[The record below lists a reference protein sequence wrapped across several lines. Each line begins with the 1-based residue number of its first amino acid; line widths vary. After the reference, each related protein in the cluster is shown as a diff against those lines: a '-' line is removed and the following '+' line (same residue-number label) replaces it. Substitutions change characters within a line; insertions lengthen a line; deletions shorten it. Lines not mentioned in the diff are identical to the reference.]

1 MAAAAHEAAFHPDV
15 VVIGAGLVG
24 AACAAELAVGGAEV
38 LVLDSHHAGGGTT
51 AAGMGHLVAMDDSP
65 AQLALCRYSQLLW
78 RDLLAEMPA
87 GVENDPCGTLW
98 VAADGEEMAA
108 VHAKAEV
115 YAKAGIPAEILDER
129 ALAEAEPQ
137 LRPGLA
143 GGLRLPEDGVIYP
156 PAAVDH
162 LLRRAAEAARGR
174 GQRFAMIEGTTVR
187 RIEPDG
193 VVLADGSRIAAS
205 WLVDAA
211 GLAAF
216 DLLPC
221 EVPGAAILPRKGHL
235 LITERAPGFC
245 RHQLVELGY
254 LKSAHGSTADSVAFN
269 LQPRATGQ
277 MLIGSSRQFG
287 REDTTVE
294 PAMVARMLERAFSF
308 VPRLRGLP
316 LLRAWTGLRP
326 ASPDHL
332 PYIGPLRDP
341 PSILLA
347 AGHEGLG
354 ITTSLGTARLV
365 ADAIFGLPSAIDPT
379 PYLPERASHAQ

>member
-1 MAAAAHEAAFHPDV
+1 MAPDTLFHPDV

-38 LVLDSHHAGGGTT
+38 LVLDAHHAGGGTT

-78 RDLLAEMPA
+78 RELLPEMPA
-87 GVENDPCGTLW
+87 AVESDPCGTLW

-108 VHAKAEV
+108 VAAKAEL
-115 YAKAGIPAEILDER
+115 YARAGIPAEILDER
-129 ALAEAEPQ
+129 ALAAAEPQ

-143 GGLRLPEDGVIYP
+143 GGLRLPEDGVVYP
-156 PAAVDH
+156 PAAVDW
-162 LLRRAAEAARGR
+162 LLRRAARAARGR
-174 GQRFAMIEGTTVR
+174 GKRFALVTGAAVR
-187 RIEPDG
+187 RIESGG
-193 VVLADGSRIAAS
+193 VQLADGSRIAAS

-216 DLLPC
+216 EILPC
-221 EVPGAAILPRKGHL
+221 PVPGAAILPRKGHL

-287 REDTTVE
+287 RQDTAVE
-294 PAMVARMLERAFSF
+294 PAMVARLLERAFAF
-308 VPRLRGLP
+308 VPALRRLP
-316 LLRAWTGLRP
+316 VLRAWTGLRP

-332 PYIGPLRDP
+332 PYIGPLRDHP
-341 PSILLA
+341 QILLA

-354 ITTSLGTARLV
+354 ITTSLATGRLI
-365 ADAIFGLPSAIDPT
+365 ADAVFGLPSAIDPA
-379 PYLPERASHAQ
+379 PYLPERAGHGH